1 MNLHVYPT
9 DRRWFDFLKARPDI
23 DEVNFWQPGG
33 RRVWNLL
40 QPGEL
45 LLFRLK
51 SPVNMIAGGG
61 VFVHSSVY
69 PVGLAWEAFG
79 QKNGTDSYADF
90 RRKIA
95 EYKGFATPEVMPDD
109 ATIGCIILQAP
120 FFLPESQWLKVP
132 ANYSANLV
140 QGKRYDTAQ
149 SPGRELFEAISSAL
163 AITPFKRIAE
173 PTIIG
178 PTYGEP
184 ALAKRRIG
192 QGAFRVL
199 VTDLYDRRCAVTGE
213 KTLPVLQAAH
223 IKPISKGGQHRA
235 DNGLLFR
242 SDIHTLFDLGYVS
255 VTPNFKFEVS
265 PTLRDT
271 YSNGRVYY
279 ELAGSS
285 VRLPKLTDAAPAREF
300 LEWHHDMVFRR

>member
-9 DRRWFDFLKARPDI
+9 DRRWFDFLKDRPDI

-33 RRVWNLL
+33 TRVWNLL
-40 QPGEL
+40 RPGEL

-51 SPVNMIAGGG
+51 APVNMIAGGG

-79 QKNGTDSYADF
+79 QKNGTDSYEDF

-95 EYKGFATPEVMPDD
+95 EYKGFVAPELMPDD

-120 FFLPESQWLKVP
+120 FFLPQSRWLPVP
-132 ANYSANLV
+132 ASYSANLV
-140 QGKRYDTAQ
+140 QGKRYDATQGA
-149 SPGRELFEAISSAL
+149 GRELLEEVSSAL
-163 AITPFKRIAE
+163 AATPVQRIAE
-173 PTIIG
+173 PRIIG
-178 PTYGEP
+178 PTYGTP

-223 IKPISKGGQHRA
+223 IKPVSKGGQHRA

-255 VTPNFKFEVS
+255 VTPDFKFEVS
-265 PTLRDT
+265 PALRDR

-279 ELAGSS
+279 DLAGAS
-285 VRLPKLTDAAPAREF
+285 VRLPKLSEAAPAREF
-300 LEWHHDMVFRR
+300 LEWHHDAVFRR